1 MAFLGSR
8 FPSVVPQVP
17 VVQTVAPRAHLE
29 RVETLPLCRRRAL
42 IMGGIAAAAVS
53 LGVQPSSAA
62 PVAPT
67 DVDTSQSPFVKELL
81 ARSEQQRE
89 ERLKKRLD
97 DYNRRNFSDYLDFA
111 AGSVRADGQ
120 MSDNDKAIRE
130 WLKANKQ

>member
-1 MAFLGSR
+1 
-8 FPSVVPQVP
+8 
-17 VVQTVAPRAHLE
+17 
-29 RVETLPLCRRRAL
+29 
-42 IMGGIAAAAVS
+42 
-53 LGVQPSSAA
+53 
-62 PVAPT
+62 
-67 DVDTSQSPFVKELL
+67 VKELL

-89 ERLKKRLD
+89 ERRKKRLD